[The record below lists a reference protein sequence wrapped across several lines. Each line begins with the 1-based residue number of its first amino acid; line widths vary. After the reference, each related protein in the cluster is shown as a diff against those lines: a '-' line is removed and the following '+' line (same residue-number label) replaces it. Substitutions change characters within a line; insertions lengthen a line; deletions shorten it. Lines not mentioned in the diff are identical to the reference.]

1 MSDTKT
7 YTVELTKKE
16 IKYLDAC
23 IELSDLDPQ
32 YNVYGVDAEE
42 LRKRLLKTLKD
53 KSNNKG
59 VNNG

>member
-1 MSDTKT
+1 MGNTKT

-32 YNVYGVDAEE
+32 YNVYGVNAEE
-42 LRKRLLKTLKD
+42 LRIRLLKTLKD

>member
-7 YTVELTKKE
+7 YIVELTKDE

-23 IELSDLDPQ
+23 IELSDLDLQ
-32 YNVYGVDAEE
+32 YNVYGVNAEE